1 MSDRLDPKA
10 IGEILLFAP
19 LTAEE
24 HARLSEMGTVEHFET
39 GDVVFEEGARSE
51 GVYVMLEGRVNL
63 SIGVPGQP
71 DKSVLSLRSGELLG
85 WSALLGWARAA
96 TAVAVTETR
105 LLRLSGSDLLELC
118 ETDHRVG
125 YTIMR
130 RAVEEMADRL
140 KSTRLQM
147 LDVFGKARSA
157 VS

>member
-1 MSDRLDPKA
+1 MPDRLDPEA
-10 IGEILLFAP
+10 IGEILLFSP
-19 LTAEE
+19 LTTEE
-24 HARLSEMGTVEHFET
+24 HAQLAAMGTVQRFAT
-39 GDVVFEEGARSE
+39 GDVVFEEGQPSDC
-51 GVYVMLEGRVNL
+51 VYVMLEGRVNL

-96 TAVAVTETR
+96 TAVAVTDTR
-105 LLRLSGSDLLELC
+105 LLRMSGSDLLELC

-147 LDVFGKARSA
+147 LDVFGKAGRAS
-157 VS
+157 